1 MRNEKDETALLLAVG
16 RGYAKSVQALINADA
31 NVDIIN
37 KNGNTALIL
46 AVVLKHLEIV
56 QKLLDAGAKLDLQNL
71 QERSTALMIAAN
83 RGLIDIIQQII
94 NAGKASGVN
103 LLEITDNNGETA
115 LMYAIRNRQ
124 PEAVKL
130 LLDHGANACYQN
142 SEANKKN
149 TPLIVAVEQGSKEI
163 VEILID
169 RNSDCINA
177 VNSNNDTALMFAA
190 ILGHLEIVQKLLD
203 AGADPNC
210 KNLQECTALEAVKVK
225 RRNLKKGKEQNKYNE
240 IIKLF
245 TLQDT

>member
-46 AVVLKHLEIV
+46 AVVLEHLEIV

-103 LLEITDNNGETA
+103 LLEITVKCSE
-115 LMYAIRNRQ
+115 NR
-124 PEAVKL
+124 L
-130 LLDHGANACYQN
+130 
-142 SEANKKN
+142 
-149 TPLIVAVEQGSKEI
+149 TVAK
-163 VEILID
+163 
-169 RNSDCINA
+169 
-177 VNSNNDTALMFAA
+177 
-190 ILGHLEIVQKLLD
+190 
-203 AGADPNC
+203 
-210 KNLQECTALEAVKVK
+210 
-225 RRNLKKGKEQNKYNE
+225 
-240 IIKLF
+240 
-245 TLQDT
+245 